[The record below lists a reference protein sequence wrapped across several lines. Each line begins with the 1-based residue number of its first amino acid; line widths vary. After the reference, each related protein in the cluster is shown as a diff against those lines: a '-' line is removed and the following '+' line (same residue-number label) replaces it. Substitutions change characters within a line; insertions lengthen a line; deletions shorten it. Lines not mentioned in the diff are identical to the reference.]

1 LGEAYLEQ
9 ATAEYE
15 TRKANGEDIALD
27 DRDSGFWAK
36 MSDRE
41 LRGIP
46 EAIIIGKNGTET
58 KSRS

>member
-1 LGEAYLEQ
+1 
-9 ATAEYE
+9 
-15 TRKANGEDIALD
+15 
-27 DRDSGFWAK
+27 

-46 EAIIIGKNGTET
+46 DAIIIGKNGIEH